1 MRTILS
7 LLACSILHVA
17 LGATVEMRH
26 THGVFYPDLKQQPI
40 LQLKITGEPGE
51 KITKLEFI
59 DSKTTNPADIDAVI
73 EKAAA
78 LIDVLK
84 QDPRPS
90 YQEDPGRVYGL
101 AFAGYDVKFK
111 VIDDCAYLQEL
122 IKL

>member
-1 MRTILS
+1 M
-7 LLACSILHVA
+7 H
-17 LGATVEMRH
+17 
-26 THGVFYPDLKQQPI
+26 P
-40 LQLKITGEPGE
+40 
-51 KITKLEFI
+51 
-59 DSKTTNPADIDAVI
+59 

-78 LIDVLK
+78 LIEVLK

-101 AFAGYDVKFK
+101 AFAGYDDKFN